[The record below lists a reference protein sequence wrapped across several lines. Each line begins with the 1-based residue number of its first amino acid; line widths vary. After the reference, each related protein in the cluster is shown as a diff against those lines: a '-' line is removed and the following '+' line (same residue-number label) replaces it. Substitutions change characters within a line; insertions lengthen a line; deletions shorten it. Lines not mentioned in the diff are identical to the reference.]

1 MERKRT
7 VAFATWRELP
17 ALSVDDRLAAGALE
31 DLGIGGEPA
40 VWDDPGVR
48 WSRYDAVVVRSC
60 WDYHLREAE
69 LRRWIARLEALSV
82 PLWNPP
88 ALLRWNMNKHYLRD
102 LAAQGVPT
110 LPTVW
115 LERGGRA
122 GLPDLL
128 AANGWDQAVVKP
140 TVSASAHETWRTSRD
155 AAPDQQRRFE
165 ALLARGGVM
174 VQRFA
179 EEIETAGEWSLLFF
193 GGRFSHAVL
202 KRPRPG
208 DFRVQTE
215 HGGVAVSAVPP
226 PAVLD
231 RAGQALAA
239 VPGPWLYARVDG
251 CGNGGDFQ
259 LMELEMLEPW
269 LFFAHDPEA
278 PGRFAAA
285 LVETLSLPPQSSILN
300 AGFRETKERP
310 HAQP

>member
-1 MERKRT
+1 MERTMK
-7 VAFATWRELP
+7 VAFATWRGLP
-17 ALSVDDRLAAGALE
+17 ALSPDDRLAAGALA
-31 DLGIGGEPA
+31 DRGIEVEPA

-48 WSRYDAVVVRSC
+48 WGRYGAVVVRSC
-60 WDYHLREAE
+60 WDYHLREGE
-69 LRRWIARLEALSV
+69 LRRWIARLEALGV

-102 LAAQGVPT
+102 LAARGVPI

-115 LERGGRA
+115 LERGERA
-122 GLPDLL
+122 GLSDLL

-140 TVSASAHETWRTSRD
+140 TVSASAHETWRTSP
-155 AAPDQQRRFE
+155 AGAPGQQQRFE
-165 ALLARGGVM
+165 TLLARGGVM

-193 GGRFSHAVL
+193 GGRFSHAVI

-208 DFRVQTE
+208 DFRVQAE
-215 HGGVAVSAVPP
+215 HGGIAEPAVPP

-239 VPGPWLYARVDG
+239 APGSWLYARVDG
-251 CGNGGDFQ
+251 CESAGGFH

-269 LFFAHDPEA
+269 LFFAEDPEA
-278 PGRFAAA
+278 PGRFADSLAEA
-285 LVETLSLPPQSSILN
+285 LGLPHQSSILMP
-300 AGFRETKERP
+300 A
-310 HAQP
+310 